1 MDNIARGFLGE
12 TLYTVKIL
20 TREQVPQLR
29 KLQSEVIAALP
40 DANTLQPLSDEE
52 FSYIL
57 TGHGLM
63 IGVFVADELIAFRA
77 LLEPMIDDEH
87 LGRDCGIPEQKLPR
101 VLYQEISNVSPRYR
115 GYGLQKT
122 MAQIIMK
129 QIDLSRFDYICATV
143 KPLNIP
149 SLKDKFAQGMVVAG
163 LKEKYGNKLRYIF
176 YKELNGEKPTFTE
189 ARLLLMSDITGQQQL
204 LKKGFVGTDMFEQN
218 EQWYV
223 TYRK

>member
-1 MDNIARGFLGE
+1 MDNIAQGFLGE

>member
-1 MDNIARGFLGE
+1 MDNIAQGFLGE

-87 LGRDCGIPEQKLPR
+87 LGRDCGIPEPKLPR